1 MGYILNFQINFNNM
15 KNEIGRK
22 LTSLTLMTI
31 MFAGGMTLA
40 VPSMM
45 PMAEILPA
53 AFADADRGTT
63 VGSLYVSSTEV
74 QGAQVIEVIVSD
86 PATSDPTLS
95 HGGLSMDFNT
105 STLYLTQVTDGT
117 WRAYVADDSSATD
130 ADSASFQF
138 GTNCNATLTS
148 TAAPAFIN
156 GDHQTWISD
165 TDCTAPNATYNA
177 AAMNVLGDAAT
188 IMNAGTTSPPG
199 PLYNGQTGL
208 DLPQWPI
215 ITAFEFSAT
224 NYLTYG
230 DDTVVMTWGPQNAG
244 SSISAPTFVTQ
255 GANVPVTI
263 DDNGLNMDPTTA
275 ETWTMTTSTTARTT
289 GATTDIDGTMP
300 DIGFGEN
307 INISV
312 TDGGSALTSGTT
324 YVFIE
329 TGSNTGIFT
338 THDVLG
344 ASTVD
349 TKTNADVDD
358 SVTLGWGGATTTFT
372 VATSNATASLDAG
385 AEWMP
390 GEPATFTLNDPD
402 MNRLSGDAE
411 VLDVSA
417 DNIIPTIIIGEP
429 KFLIANDI
437 GNGSDGQRVSFA
449 ASDAD
454 SYATAIATIADMG
467 DNSKRVKVTLA
478 AAGTAQATS
487 TLTINTQWDATTFL
501 PKSGTTD
508 GAQMLYYDICSIAD
522 NLVSTDIAITLD
534 GTALAEP
541 GPNSCS
547 GEIQQDSSGDGI
559 DGDASVD
566 LVFVITHDSI
576 DGTAG
581 DYVIAADLHTYS
593 VGNRADGIYRM
604 EAVETGPDTGVFEGT
619 VSYVLMNTVQA
630 SDGGTFK
637 TPADYTVSDG
647 SDLVIML
654 DNYATGS
661 SAPRINFG
669 DTDVLGSTNT
679 TVGSQLDANTHSGVV
694 SWDQTSY
701 AVGDAATVTIV
712 DPDLNVDSALV
723 ETYVGDGS
731 FTAGT
736 DMFAVTCDDAAC
748 TSAATI
754 KLVEDGTDSDTFVG
768 VFTVTDDIGTD
779 MEIGYRDS
787 RDAAGVAT
795 VWYATATI
803 GSSTGTI
810 SMDRQVYP
818 VPFDTNELK
827 TGANVAFADWDG
839 SGATQDGDV
848 TVTIAVT
855 DPDETGTTIAKSSAP
870 VTIKLITSGTTVTV
884 GTAGGTVTGT
894 AAAGNLC
901 GDAVAGCEFGPLT
914 EVEQGS
920 NVYEISIT
928 IDETV
933 LTTTAAE
940 THQILGGQTVIQV
953 TYADPNGDNGLAT
966 SVYDSS
972 TFDLRNGSLTTDKSV
987 YVMGQTMV
995 ITITDPDLD
1004 LDSATAETYAMGL
1017 IEWDSSADSS
1027 ELLSTAQFTKNPGS
1041 LEETGD
1047 GTGVFQT
1054 TVDIPSTINSTALEL
1069 GEVITLTY
1077 RDTGLAGESS
1087 VNADSAD
1094 VEATIAI
1101 SNFGATITLDKTVY
1115 DWTDD
1120 VNIEVV
1126 APDHNKNSA
1135 GKETIGT
1142 SALPVKIS
1150 TRSGALCS
1158 STYTLKES
1166 GEDTGIFTGYIT
1178 LQGLDEQTIN
1188 NNPSGGLD
1196 AGVTWCNG
1204 SNSTATGGPENG
1216 TLRTAGQDDGVTVTF
1231 EYDDGSVALASAII
1245 QWNYASIEWTES
1257 NVSTS
1262 GNAVIRVTDP
1272 DEDLDNTIIDQITID
1287 VYSDSDSG
1295 GVQTTLSE
1303 TDEATGVFEGLIT
1316 FTSDGISSGDTL
1328 RVSEGDTVTA
1338 EITDTTLPGPDYT
1351 SADTLLFAATTTVG
1365 TAFPPLERAPAA
1377 NARVVDAS
1385 GNSVAE
1391 VSSGQ
1396 QVQIAADVT
1405 NGQSKDQ
1412 AFAYL
1417 VQVQD
1422 ASGVT
1427 VSLSWLTGSLTSG
1440 QSMTAAQSWTPT
1452 DSGSYTATVFVWESV
1467 SNPTALSPTV
1477 SVNIDVV

>member
-1 MGYILNFQINFNNM
+1 GTETVTAATAFAEEGTNVCAG
-15 KNEIGRK
+15 EISK
-22 LTSLTLMTI
+22 TE
-31 MFAGGMTLA
+31 AN
-40 VPSMM
+40 
-45 PMAEILPA
+45 A
-53 AFADADRGTT
+53 AF
-63 VGSLYVSSTEV
+63 
-74 QGAQVIEVIVSD
+74 
-86 PATSDPTLS
+86 
-95 HGGLSMDFNT
+95 
-105 STLYLTQVTDGT
+105 
-117 WRAYVADDSSATD
+117 
-130 ADSASFQF
+130 
-138 GTNCNATLTS
+138 NCGN
-148 TAAPAFIN
+148 
-156 GDHQTWISD
+156 
-165 TDCTAPNATYNA
+165 DCT
-177 AAMNVLGDAAT
+177 
-188 IMNAGTTSPPG
+188 
-199 PLYNGQTGL
+199 
-208 DLPQWPI
+208 I
-215 ITAFEFSAT
+215 I
-224 NYLTYG
+224 
-230 DDTVVMTWGPQNAG
+230 
-244 SSISAPTFVTQ
+244 
-255 GANVPVTI
+255 
-263 DDNGLNMDPTTA
+263 
-275 ETWTMTTSTTARTT
+275 
-289 GATTDIDGTMP
+289 
-300 DIGFGEN
+300 
-307 INISV
+307 
-312 TDGGSALTSGTT
+312 
-324 YVFIE
+324 
-329 TGSNTGIFT
+329 
-338 THDVLG
+338 
-344 ASTVD
+344 
-349 TKTNADVDD
+349 
-358 SVTLGWGGATTTFT
+358 
-372 VATSNATASLDAG
+372 
-385 AEWMP
+385 
-390 GEPATFTLNDPD
+390 
-402 MNRLSGDAE
+402 
-411 VLDVSA
+411 
-417 DNIIPTIIIGEP
+417 
-429 KFLIANDI
+429 
-437 GNGSDGQRVSFA
+437 FA
-449 ASDAD
+449 
-454 SYATAIATIADMG
+454 
-467 DNSKRVKVTLA
+467 
-478 AAGTAQATS
+478 
-487 TLTINTQWDATTFL
+487 
-501 PKSGTTD
+501 
-508 GAQMLYYDICSIAD
+508 
-522 NLVSTDIAITLD
+522 
-534 GTALAEP
+534 
-541 GPNSCS
+541 
-547 GEIQQDSSGDGI
+547 
-559 DGDASVD
+559 
-566 LVFVITHDSI
+566 ITHDSI
-576 DGTAG
+576 AG
-581 DYVIAADLHTYS
+581 NAGEYVIAMDLNNFAQG
-593 VGNRADGIYRM
+593 VANDAIYRIA
-604 EAVETGPDTGVFEGT
+604 AVETGPDTGVFEGSVT
-619 VSYVLMNTVQA
+619 YNHMHTTTMGAAAAINLWLTAADNVSTNS
-630 SDGGTFK
+630 SDVTI
-637 TPADYTVSDG
+637 
-647 SDLVIML
+647 LL
-654 DNYATGS
+654 DNYKTGS
-661 SAPRINFG
+661 SGIEVTYG
-669 DTDVLGSTNT
+669 DTDVLGSANV
-679 TVGSQLDANTHSGVV
+679 TVAPPKLDATTHSGVLT
-694 SWDQTSY
+694 WDQTSY
-701 AVGDAATVTIV
+701 AVGDAATVSIT
-712 DPDLNVDSALV
+712 DADLNTDSSIV

-731 FTAGT
+731 YTTGT
-736 DMFAVTCDDAAC
+736 DIFAVTCDDAAC
-748 TSAATI
+748 TGAVTI
-754 KLVEDGTDSDTFVG
+754 KLVEDGVDSDTFVG

-795 VWYATATI
+795 IWYATATI

-827 TGANVAFADWDG
+827 TGDNVAFSDWDG
-839 SGATQDGDV
+839 TGTTQDGDV

-855 DPDETGTTIAKSSAP
+855 DPDETGTTIAKSTAP

-884 GTAGGTVTGT
+884 GTAGGTTTGT

-928 IDETV
+928 IDESV
-933 LTTTAAE
+933 LTTVAAE

-953 TYADPNGDNGLAT
+953 TYADPNGDNGLST
-966 SVYDSS
+966 SVYDSA

-1150 TRSGALCS
+1150 TRAGALCS
-1158 STYTLKES
+1158 STYQLKET
-1166 GEDTGIFTGYIT
+1166 GEDTGIFAGYIT
-1178 LQGLDEQTIN
+1178 LQGLDQQTIN

-1196 AGVTWCNG
+1196 AGTTKCDG
-1204 SNSTATGGPENG
+1204 SSTSSTSGGPENG
-1216 TLRTAGQDDGVTVTF
+1216 TLRTAGQDDGVTVTY
-1231 EYDDGSVALASAII
+1231 EYNDGSVALASAII
-1245 QWNYASIEWTES
+1245 QWNYSTIEWLES

-1272 DEDLDNTIIDQITID
+1272 DEDLDNTIIDQIVID

-1316 FTSDGISSGDTL
+1316 FTSNGISSGDTL

-1338 EITDTTLPGPDYT
+1338 EVTDYTLPGPDYT
-1351 SADTLLFAATTTVG
+1351 SSDTLLFAATTTVG

-1385 GNSVAE
+1385 GSSVAE
-1391 VSSGQ
+1391 VSVDQ

-1452 DSGSYTATVFVWESV
+1452 SSGSYTATVFVWESV